1 MKKVFDKYNIILLII
16 LLIQIG
22 AILFFKRQ
30 SLIYFGEISGT
41 FHLSIF
47 NFIFHTYRIGFLFML
62 CFSLIKIVLSIIKR
76 NHLAIIIP
84 LIAIIVNY
92 YIIAKDLY
100 DLYAYGILIL
110 ID

>member
-1 MKKVFDKYNIILLII
+1 MKKIFDKYNIVILII
-16 LLIQIG
+16 LFIQIG

-30 SLIYFGEISGT
+30 SLIYFGEVSGT

-47 NFIFHTYRIGFLFML
+47 SFIFHTYRIIFLFML
-62 CFSLIKIVLSIIKR
+62 CFSLIKMVLSIIKG
-76 NHLAIIIP
+76 NYFSLIIP